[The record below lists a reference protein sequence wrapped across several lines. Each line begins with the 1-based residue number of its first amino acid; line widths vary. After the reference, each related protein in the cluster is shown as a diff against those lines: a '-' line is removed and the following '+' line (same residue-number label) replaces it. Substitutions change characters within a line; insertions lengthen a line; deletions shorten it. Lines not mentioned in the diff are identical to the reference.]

1 MPAFEPRA
9 LPLTLCLLALA
20 SGCAGAR
27 MPDPR
32 AAAERWNEA
41 AQRGDA
47 DAMYAMLSE
56 EAQRTYGKKG
66 TAALVKDSKKEI
78 ADSAEAVANERA
90 SVRAVAMLR
99 FADGEIAELELSDG
113 RFRVSAAGTLPTGAR
128 TPTEAL
134 AELRR
139 ALARRSYSG
148 LMRVLSEETK
158 SSLEN
163 DMSSLVDGLEEPE
176 TLDVKVTGD
185 RAVVTVPGG
194 HAVRLKREAGVWRV
208 EDFD

>member
-1 MPAFEPRA
+1 
-9 LPLTLCLLALA
+9 
-20 SGCAGAR
+20 
-27 MPDPR
+27 
-32 AAAERWNEA
+32 
-41 AQRGDA
+41 
-47 DAMYAMLSE
+47 MYEMLSE
-56 EAQRTYGKKG
+56 EAQRTYGRKG
-66 TAALVKDSKKEI
+66 AAELAQDSKKEI
-78 ADSAEAVANERA
+78 ADNAAAVATDN
-90 SVRAVAMLR
+90 STVRAVAMLR

-158 SSLEN
+158 SALEN
-163 DMSSLVDGLEEPE
+163 DMSSLVDGLEQPE

-185 RAVVTVPGG
+185 RAVVTIPGG
-194 HAVRLKREAGVWRV
+194 HAVRLKREAGVWHV